1 MKFAIQGSRPSLR
14 NSPGRWLTPWFRMT
28 PPAQIIWAIYCA
40 AAFAYT
46 MYSAT
51 TESGLDAYLI
61 RLELD
66 TFGAAEEALTAVLT
80 LGVLVAPLWAITRAV
95 GRFAPS
101 LVWASADDSNQSEAG
116 LRERGLMDRM
126 QRPVQSVS
134 WTVVLVATAIPI
146 LVGAVLFPVIYYSG
160 QRDRQETVYPIDLT
174 SGIADLPK
182 GARFADVKG
191 RMEQSYRLA
200 FKHTFNTAT
209 VSHELFAPI
218 TGGGWTPADPIRYFV
233 RDVSYEDGRGRK
245 EWPEEFRKKGIAQFS
260 GKISRSL
267 PAFVERE
274 YQSKGLKLAAS
285 YSVIEWNHLPD
296 RDGSSPS
303 VDAELASGFCL
314 FVAVCMFLM
323 MTIVRVMVPRMR
335 KKQQAPG

>member
-1 MKFAIQGSRPSLR
+1 MKFAIPGSGRSLR

-28 PPAQIIWAIYCA
+28 PPAQTIWAIYCV

-66 TFGAAEEALTAVLT
+66 IIGAAEQTLTALLT
-80 LGVLVAPLWAITRAV
+80 FGILLAPLWAITKAV
-95 GRFAPS
+95 GRLAPS
-101 LVWASADDSNQSEAG
+101 LVWASADTSNQSEAG
-116 LRERGLMDRM
+116 LRKPGFMDRLN
-126 QRPVQSVS
+126 RPVQNVS
-134 WTVVLVATAIPI
+134 WTVVLVATGIPI

-160 QRDRQETVYPIDLT
+160 QRDRQEKVYAIDLT

-182 GARFADVKG
+182 NAKFADVKG
-191 RMEQSYRLA
+191 RMEQSYRLT
-200 FKHTFNTAT
+200 FKHTFNTT

-218 TGGGWTPADPIRYFV
+218 TGSGWTPADPIRYFV
-233 RDVSYEDGRGRK
+233 RDLSYEDGQGRK
-245 EWPEEFRKKGIAQFS
+245 EWPEEFRKSGIVQFS

-303 VDAELASGFCL
+303 TDAELVSGFCL
-314 FVAVCMFLM
+314 FIGVCMFLM

-335 KKQQAPG
+335 QKHRAAG